1 MDLLDADN
9 NRFNLT
15 NEFVFGT
22 IPKSSENHW
31 EKHKSTRHL
40 LITPDV
46 IEYRA
51 DCGEDEVYRETRNF
65 LSWLKE
71 EIEFWAAY
79 WKAIMPENINGSA
92 QSWESVS
99 CY

>member
-1 MDLLDADN
+1 MLRMGDLLDADN

-46 IEYRA
+46 IGLTVAKMKYT
-51 DCGEDEVYRETRNF
+51 V
-65 LSWLKE
+65 KH
-71 EIEFWAAY
+71 
-79 WKAIMPENINGSA
+79 AIFYHG
-92 QSWESVS
+92 
-99 CY
+99 

>member
-1 MDLLDADN
+1 MCIRDSN

-71 EIEFWAAY
+71 EIEFWALN
-79 WKAIMPENINGSA
+79 WKADVYKRQDKCIL
-92 QSWESVS
+92 
-99 CY
+99 